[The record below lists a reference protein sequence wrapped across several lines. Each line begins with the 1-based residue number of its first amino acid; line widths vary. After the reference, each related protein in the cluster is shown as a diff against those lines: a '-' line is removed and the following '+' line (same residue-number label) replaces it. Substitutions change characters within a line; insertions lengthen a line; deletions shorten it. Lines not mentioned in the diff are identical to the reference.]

1 MIYLLFPFDNPTEYP
16 RYHTAKNYPERRVH
30 EKIMK
35 TVSGGQTM
43 AGDSIKAYDIPQR
56 IAHYDMDMDIMH
68 PNRHKM
74 AEMALA
80 MLPFPR
86 EVPLRILD
94 LGVGTGFLSLVFLR
108 AYPHATVL
116 AVDGAASMIHV
127 ANARFGDIQ
136 NRVDFRVGDFRAL
149 NALLEPNE
157 MGNLVISCYALHHL
171 NKADKTEVLK
181 RAVQFLKPGGWLLNA
196 DLIIARDAQ
205 MERHYQDMRAR
216 GIVTRAS
223 ADDERFANVAD
234 TRRFLKE
241 LEINEGDQP
250 LTLQQDLELL
260 AQSGLS
266 QTDVFWLETREALT
280 GGWK

>member
-1 MIYLLFPFDNPTEYP
+1 
-16 RYHTAKNYPERRVH
+16 
-30 EKIMK
+30 
-35 TVSGGQTM
+35 M